1 MDSRGLR
8 VPVTP
13 AAGLRLQWEE
23 RSAVTGWAFPDDWYH
38 PAIDA
43 ICEAVLAERELWGP
57 GERLGRERAALGAS
71 LGETL
76 ADVDVLTDLA
86 PSAPAESLRRAVS
99 LGWADRVIA
108 PPAAV
113 VDAMTGLASPDYLET
128 RLGEVYASAEA
139 RGTAVSAEHA
149 LVVVR
154 IDLLG
159 RTGLV
164 RSLPMVMS
172 ADVLR
177 TVFSAGQTLA
187 LLSDRVAVVLA
198 PRNDLL
204 FRQAALLHDLIVERT
219 VGDAVAAGRPEVWVE
234 MLPSTLPS
242 AKLLVSDLSR

>member
-1 MDSRGLR
+1 VDSRGLR
-8 VPVTP
+8 LPVTP
-13 AAGLRLQWEE
+13 AAGLRLQWEA
-23 RSAVTGWAFPDDWYH
+23 RSAATGWGFPDDWYH
-38 PAIDA
+38 PAVDA
-43 ICEAVLAERELWGP
+43 ICEAAISDLELWGP

-76 ADVDVLTDLA
+76 ADVDVLIDLV

-128 RLGEVYASAEA
+128 RLGEVYASAES

-177 TVFSAGQTLA
+177 TVFAAGQTLA

-204 FRQAALLHDLIVERT
+204 FRQAALLHDLIVQRT
-219 VGDAVAAGRPEVWVE
+219 VGETASAGRPEVWVE
-234 MLPSTLPS
+234 TLPSTLGS
-242 AKLLVSDLSR
+242 ANLLVRDLGR

>member
-1 MDSRGLR
+1 
-8 VPVTP
+8 VTP
-13 AAGLRLQWEE
+13 AAGLRLQWEA
-23 RSAVTGWAFPDDWYH
+23 RSAETGWGFPDDWYH

-43 ICEAVLAERELWGP
+43 ICEAALAAGDLWAP

-76 ADVDVLTDLA
+76 ADVDVLTDLV
-86 PSAPAESLRRAVS
+86 PSVPAESLRRAVS
-99 LGWADRVIA
+99 LGWADRTIA

-113 VDAMTGLASPDYLET
+113 VDPLTGLASPDYLET
-128 RLGEVYASAEA
+128 RLGEIYASAEA
-139 RGTAVSAEHA
+139 RGATVSSEHA

-177 TVFSAGQTLA
+177 TVFAAGQTLA

-219 VGDAVAAGRPEVWVE
+219 VGDRTSAGRPEVWVE
-234 MLPSTLPS
+234 MLPSTLES
-242 AKLLVSDLSR
+242 AKLVVGDLAR

>member
-1 MDSRGLR
+1 M
-8 VPVTP
+8 
-13 AAGLRLQWEE
+13 
-23 RSAVTGWAFPDDWYH
+23 
-38 PAIDA
+38 
-43 ICEAVLAERELWGP
+43 LADCDPWGP

-76 ADVDVLTDLA
+76 ADVDVLIDLV
-86 PSAPAESLRRAVS
+86 PFAPAESLRRAVS

-113 VDAMTGLASPDYLET
+113 VDAMTGLASPDYLLT
-128 RLGEVYASAEA
+128 RLGEIYASAEA
-139 RGTAVSAEHA
+139 RGAAVAVEYA

-177 TVFSAGQTLA
+177 TVFAAGQTLA

-219 VGDAVAAGRPEVWVE
+219 VGDPAAAARPEVWVE
-234 MLPSTLPS
+234 TLPSTLTS
-242 AKLLVSDLSR
+242 AKLLVNDLGR